1 MTQTTGTKMAFNSKL
16 KFKTFNHQMYRSYEI
31 MEQMLK
37 VYIYKDGEKPIFHDW
52 ILEGIYACE
61 GWFLKL
67 MEANKQFV
75 TEDPTEAHLFYIPFS
90 SRLLQQT
97 LYVRHSHSRDNLIQ
111 FMKNHTEMLMTKYP
125 FWNRTNGSDHFLAAC
140 HDWVCHS
147 FI

>member
-1 MTQTTGTKMAFNSKL
+1 MC
-16 KFKTFNHQMYRSYEI
+16 RSYEI

-37 VYIYKDGEKPIFHDW
+37 IYIYKDGEKPIFHDW

-75 TEDPTEAHLFYIPFS
+75 TEEPTKAHLFYIPFS
-90 SRLLQQT
+90 SRLPQQT

-111 FMKNHTEMLMTKYP
+111 FNHRHNNHHRAPQQTT
-125 FWNRTNGSDHFLAAC
+125 AAV
-140 HDWVCHS
+140 HLRLPSVINHRHNNLPPPYT
-147 FI
+147 FTYH